1 VILLLALWPLSALA
15 KPSLVI
21 GGTIVTPEGVIP
33 HGWLVVE
40 DGKIAQIARQKPTL
54 TGARFLDTND
64 LVFPGFI
71 DLHNHPLWAV
81 FPRFHPRPPPA
92 AAPWPNRYAW
102 RSDPRYHAALQ
113 DRFGELLHDG
123 EFCDMDE
130 FAELQALMGGT
141 TSLVGLDLP
150 APGAP
155 PSCVAGLARNLDYAS
170 GFYSAATGRE
180 RLTWVLGVFSDMHFD
195 IGRQVHDGLAAGRLD
210 LAVVHTAE
218 GQRNDAESR
227 GEFTLLK
234 SWDLLGPHTAV
245 VHGVALGAGELA
257 EMAKAGTALI
267 WSPRSNMELYGETAD
282 VALARKD
289 GIAVALAPDWAPTGS
304 QNMLAEIAYA
314 NRLGKGFSPRDL
326 FEMSTATPAR
336 IARLGSK
343 IGALEKNRYA
353 DLFLLSGDTRDP
365 YATLAKAAPQ
375 NVTLTMVGGEAVY
388 GARDHLTALGVAAP
402 EMIDV
407 CGQKRGFNPA
417 LLPKSYAKL
426 TAALK
431 QKMQGHGVALAPIV
445 YCKL

>member
-1 VILLLALWPLSALA
+1 MIVLAMTKRLFVVLLLALWPLSAVA

-21 GGTIVTPEGVIP
+21 GGTIVTPGGVIP

-40 DGKIAQIARQKPTL
+40 DGKIAEIARQKPAL
-54 TGARFLDTND
+54 SGVRFLETDD

-81 FPRFHPRPPPA
+81 FPRFHPLPPPP

-102 RSDPRYHAALQ
+102 RGDPRYHAALQ
-113 DRFGELLHDG
+113 DRFGELIRDG

-150 APGAP
+150 GPGAP
-155 PSCVAGLARNLDYAS
+155 PSCIVGLARNLDYAS
-170 GFYSAATGRE
+170 GFYGPATGHE

-218 GQRNDAESR
+218 GQRSDPQSR
-227 GEFTLLK
+227 SEFTLLK

-257 EMAKAGTALI
+257 EMAKAGAALI

-282 VALARKD
+282 VVLARKD
-289 GIAVALAPDWAPTGS
+289 GVAIALAPDWAPTGS

-314 NRLGKGFSPRDL
+314 DGLGKGFSRRICLRWPPPHRRALPAWIPRSVRWKKAA
-326 FEMSTATPAR
+326 MPMCSCCQ
-336 IARLGSK
+336 
-343 IGALEKNRYA
+343 
-353 DLFLLSGDTRDP
+353 
-365 YATLAKAAPQ
+365 ATL
-375 NVTLTMVGGEAVY
+375 
-388 GARDHLTALGVAAP
+388 
-402 EMIDV
+402 
-407 CGQKRGFNPA
+407 
-417 LLPKSYAKL
+417 
-426 TAALK
+426 
-431 QKMQGHGVALAPIV
+431 PIPMGRWPRPHRR
-445 YCKL
+445 L